1 LIILDLLMPD
11 VDGFVVVERLR
22 ADPATAAIPI
32 IILTSKNLTPNEKE
46 CLNGEIAYLAR
57 KGEFSRTAFVD
68 LVRKL
73 LPEEDSR
80 PASRGQ
86 AAHGRKEESY
96 GR

>member
-32 IILTSKNLTPNEKE
+32 IILTSKSLTPNEKE

-68 LVRKL
+68 LVWKF

-80 PASRGQ
+80 LASRGQ